1 MVLGE
6 VRVANLTKNGSGRD
20 DNYETR
26 KLVEART
33 YQHGMDS
40 AAKAKSYEWTVFRR
54 GGVCVPVHFGS
65 FKTSKEKA
73 IVVMCNDFSKGT

>member
-1 MVLGE
+1 MTTRKHENWLRRGHISMEWIPQQRQAVM
-6 VRVANLTKNGSGRD
+6 SGR
-20 DNYETR
+20 YFE
-26 KLVEART
+26 
-33 YQHGMDS
+33 G
-40 AAKAKSYEWTVFRR
+40 